1 MPYAI
6 FSKDKPNSLQL
17 RNDTRVAHREFLATQ
32 MALMIGAGPLM
43 DDDGKG
49 GVGSLTILD
58 TEDRDV
64 ATRFAEADPYF
75 RIGLFD
81 SVTICRWKQTIRD
94 GERVAT

>member
-17 RNDTRVAHREFLATQ
+17 RNDTRAEHREFLATQ
-32 MALMIGAGPLM
+32 MALMMGAGPLM
-43 DDDGKG
+43 DDDGEG

-58 TEDRDV
+58 TEDRE
-64 ATRFAEADPYF
+64 AAERFAEADPYF
-75 RIGLFD
+75 RIGLFE

-94 GERVAT
+94 GERVAI